1 MTKLSRRGFMRF
13 AAVAAGLP
21 TIASAARAQT
31 YPSRPITLV
40 VPYPAGGAIDVLARI
55 LAQSMTA
62 ALGQAVVI
70 ENVGGAGGTIAVG
83 RVARAAPDGHSLI
96 LATGDQFVA
105 NAAIYPVQYR
115 RRAGFRADRAACKQS
130 FTDRIEKWRAGERP
144 EAADRLD
151 EVEQCQGLASTQW
164 DWWYNAPLR
173 SRHAEAR
180 QRAVADRAL
189 SWRRTR
195 AAGYDGRTD
204 RCDLHTSG

>member
-21 TIASAARAQT
+21 TIASAAWAQT
-31 YPSRPITLV
+31 YPLRPITLV

-96 LATGDQFVA
+96 LATGDKFVA
-105 NAAIYPVQYR
+105 NPAIYPVQY
-115 RRAGFRADRAACKQS
+115 DV
-130 FTDRIEKWRAGERP
+130 ERDFEP
-144 EAADRLD
+144 IALI
-151 EVEQCQGLASTQW
+151 ASS
-164 DWWYNAPLR
+164 PLLII
-173 SRHAEAR
+173 SRN
-180 QRAVADRAL
+180 
-189 SWRRTR
+189 
-195 AAGYDGRTD
+195 G
-204 RCDLHTSG
+204 